1 MRRERPEDQMDVRG
15 RRRRPSLK
23 DVASSAAV
31 ALARL
36 VCVVAGIAALGVGLV
51 GMLADTGL
59 GIWGASVGSVL
70 LLIGLPWTWVSAA
83 FVAGAFAALVLIGA
97 AAG

>member
-1 MRRERPEDQMDVRG
+1 MDVRG

-23 DVASSAAV
+23 DIASSAAV

-70 LLIGLPWTWVSAA
+70 LLIGLPWSWISLA
-83 FVAGAFAALVLIGA
+83 FVAGGFATLLLIGA
-97 AAG
+97 AAS

>member
-1 MRRERPEDQMDVRG
+1 MDVRG
-15 RRRRPSLK
+15 RRRRPSMK
-23 DVASSAAV
+23 DIASSAAV
-31 ALARL
+31 GLARM

-70 LLIGLPWTWVSAA
+70 LLIGLPWSWISFA
-83 FVAGAFAALVLIGA
+83 FVAGGFATLLLIGA
-97 AAG
+97 AAN

>member
-1 MRRERPEDQMDVRG
+1 MDVRG
-15 RRRRPSLK
+15 RRRRPSMK
-23 DVASSAAV
+23 DIASSTAV

-70 LLIGLPWTWVSAA
+70 LLIGLPWSWISLA
-83 FVAGAFAALVLIGA
+83 FVAGGFATLMLIGA
-97 AAG
+97 AS